1 MILVLSYIEL
11 NLRNNIIIAFYIFL
25 YNFLIKRLGTLCY
38 FFNFILKKV
47 IDKIYRRTS
56 DYTLYRLIRVRSMKR
71 ANQLLILLSHRLFN
85 LLRILQAVPLNT
97 KSTI

>member
-11 NLRNNIIIAFYIFL
+11 NLKNNIIIAFYIFL

-38 FFNFILKKV
+38 FFNFILIKV

-71 ANQLLILLSHRLFN
+71 ANQLLILLSHRFFN

>member
-38 FFNFILKKV
+38 FFNFILIKV